1 MDDIYTSLNLL
12 IKPYSVPRN
21 RIVEMAELT
30 ADAFIGNDDPIGNFI
45 FEGEPNHSYLKRRF
59 FRSIVTSCSP
69 DSMHQASSPQME
81 AMAIWFPPGMDH
93 SQDIDVDPFLESDFQ
108 DPETWNRIQA
118 VTEAIM
124 DLTSDLGDSPQWY
137 LHLIAVPPQHAK
149 HHHASGLLA
158 PMIQRAR
165 DEGLPC
171 TLITQREENIQ
182 RYLHWGFSVVKE
194 RKVPG
199 SNERFTA
206 MRKD

>member
-1 MDDIYTSLNLL
+1 MANTCNRGGGIYH
-12 IKPYSVPRN
+12 VPPES
-21 RIVEMAELT
+21 IPMMAEMT

-45 FEGEPNHSYLKRRF
+45 FQAEPNHLILKRRF
-59 FRSIVTSCSP
+59 FRSIVTSSP
-69 DSMHQASSPQME
+69 PSAVYQASSKDME

-118 VTEAIM
+118 VMEAIM

-137 LHLIAVPPQHAK
+137 LHLIAVPPQHAN

-182 RYLHWGFSVVKE
+182 RYLHWGFTVVKE
-194 RKVPG
+194 RQVSG